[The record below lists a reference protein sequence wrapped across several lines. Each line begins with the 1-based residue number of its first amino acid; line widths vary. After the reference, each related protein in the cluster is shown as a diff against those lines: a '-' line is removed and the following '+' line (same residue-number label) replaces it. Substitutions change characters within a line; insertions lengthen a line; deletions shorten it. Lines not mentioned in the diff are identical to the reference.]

1 MEFLGTT
8 QLASY
13 CGPKKSC
20 LLPDIAPTTTTTK
33 DAYQAYYLPGYRHLS
48 TWRPG
53 LFRKVVSAPPSD
65 DRGQFNP
72 SRRPP
77 TVLPELCSSL
87 HARYSTRDWHHA
99 NMVQLKGS
107 EVSRCCASRM
117 NVDSVRLMK
126 DKDQLTYQ
134 MQEDSQRN
142 LGERISNIDYWQ
154 SELTYELECLLKE
167 NQALE
172 TMKKRLECA
181 VDELQGPLKVALECL
196 YHREKRKGIDL
207 VHDDVEKNLIKETDV
222 FKESQEILKKFAEK
236 ISQQLG
242 INRDAQHA
250 LEQDLSD
257 KNSAHFID
265 EKCFNLRKTS
275 DSISFYYGVE
285 KADKTVSVPATW
297 AKFSED
303 NIRYS
308 QHARANSIKLRE
320 DAEVTLESTSE
331 EMWNQFNSTNLA
343 FNKRIA
349 QVADA
354 KNKLQTQLARVL
366 QEIFQTEDTIM
377 LLERS
382 IKAKEYPLK
391 VAQTRLEARTKRPN
405 IELCRD
411 APQFQLVTEV
421 YTIDDT
427 IQTLKQRLQEARD
440 TLHVLMVNKSNLEH
454 DIAVKA
460 NSLYIDKKCMN
471 MRNVFPSTPRLI
483 GYT

>member
-20 LLPDIAPTTTTTK
+20 LLPDIAPTTTTK
-33 DAYQAYYLPGYRHLS
+33 DTYQAYYLPGYRQLS

-53 LFRKVVSAPPSD
+53 LLHKVVSVPPND
-65 DRGQFNP
+65 DNGQFNP
-72 SRRPP
+72 SGRPP
-77 TVLPELCSSL
+77 TVLPALRSSL

-107 EVSRCCASRM
+107 EVSRYCAGRM
-117 NVDSVRLMK
+117 NVDSVRLMQ

-134 MQEDSQRN
+134 MQEDSRRN
-142 LGERISNIDYWQ
+142 LIERISNIAYWR
-154 SELTYELECLLKE
+154 SELMYELECLLKE

-172 TMKKRLECA
+172 TTKKRLECA

-207 VHDDVEKNLIKETDV
+207 VHDDVEKNLIKLSTYLV
-222 FKESQEILKKFAEK
+222 PFLLHS
-236 ISQQLG
+236 

-265 EKCFNLRKTS
+265 EKCFNLRNTS
-275 DSISFYYGVE
+275 DSINFYYGVE

-308 QHARANSIKLRE
+308 QHARANSVKLRE
-320 DAEVTLESTSE
+320 DAEVALESASE
-331 EMWNQFNSTNLA
+331 EMWNQFISTNLA

-349 QVADA
+349 EVADA
-354 KNKLQTQLARVL
+354 KNKLQAQLARVL

-391 VAQTRLEARTKRPN
+391 VAQTRLEGRTKRPN

-411 APQFQLVTEV
+411 APQLVTEV

-427 IQTLKQRLQEARD
+427 IQTLKQHLQEARD
-440 TLHVLMVNKSNLEH
+440 TLHMLMVNKSNLEH

-460 NSLYIDKKCMN
+460 NSLYIDKKCMD
-471 MRNVFPSTPRLI
+471 MRKVFPSTPRLI

>member
-13 CGPKKSC
+13 CGTRKSC
-20 LLPDIAPTTTTTK
+20 LFPDLVPTSTTK
-33 DAYQAYYLPGYRHLS
+33 DTYRSYYLPGYRSLS
-48 TWRPG
+48 SWRPS
-53 LFRKVVSAPPSD
+53 LLHKVVSVSPSSD
-65 DRGQFNP
+65 TQFNP
-72 SRRPP
+72 TGRPP
-77 TVLPELCSSL
+77 TVLPALRSTL

-107 EVSRCCASRM
+107 EASMYCAGRL
-117 NVDSVRLMK
+117 NADSMRLMQ

-134 MQEDSQRN
+134 MQEKTRRN
-142 LGERISNIDYWQ
+142 LGERISNIDFWR
-154 SELTYELECLLKE
+154 SELIYELECLLKE
-167 NQALE
+167 TQALE
-172 TMKKRLECA
+172 TAKKRLECA
-181 VDELQGPLKVALECL
+181 VDEMQGPLKTALECL
-196 YHREKRKGIDL
+196 YQREKRMGIDL
-207 VHDDVEKNLIKETDV
+207 VHDDVEKNLIKEVDV
-222 FKESQEILKKFAEK
+222 FKDHQEMLTKLAQK

-242 INRDAQHA
+242 TNRDAQHA

-265 EKCFNLRKTS
+265 EKCFNLRNTS
-275 DSISFYYGVE
+275 DSINFYHGVE
-285 KADKTVSVPATW
+285 KADGTVSVPATW

-303 NIRYS
+303 NIRCS
-308 QHARANSIKLRE
+308 QHARANSVKLRD
-320 DAEVTLESTSE
+320 DAEVGLESTSE
-331 EMWNQFNSTNLA
+331 EMWNHFTNTNLA
-343 FNKRIA
+343 FNNRIA
-349 QVADA
+349 EVADA
-354 KNKLQTQLARVL
+354 KNKLEAQLAKIL

-391 VAQTRLEARTKRPN
+391 VAQTRLEGRTRRPN

-427 IQTLKQRLQEARD
+427 LQTLKKRLQEAHD
-440 TLHVLMVNKSNLEH
+440 TLQMLILNKSKLEH
-454 DIAVKA
+454 EISVKA
-460 NSLYIDKKCMN
+460 NSFFIDKKCMD
-471 MRNVFPSTPRLI
+471 MHRVFPSTPRLI

>member
-13 CGPKKSC
+13 CGTKKSC
-20 LLPDIAPTTTTTK
+20 LFPDLAPTTTTK
-33 DAYQAYYLPGYRHLS
+33 DTYQYYYLPGYRYLS
-48 TWRPG
+48 SWRPS
-53 LFRKVVSAPPSD
+53 LLHKVVSVPPSSD
-65 DRGQFNP
+65 KQFNP
-72 SRRPP
+72 TGRLPTILPVSR
-77 TVLPELCSSL
+77 SAL

-107 EVSRCCASRM
+107 EAFRYCADRL
-117 NVDSVRLMK
+117 NTDSMRLMQ

-134 MQEDSQRN
+134 MQEDSRRN
-142 LGERISNIDYWQ
+142 LGERISNIDFWR
-154 SELTYELECLLKE
+154 SELSYELECLLKE
-167 NQALE
+167 THDLE
-172 TMKKRLECA
+172 TAKKRLECA
-181 VDELQGPLKVALECL
+181 ADEMEGPLKIALECL

-207 VHDDVEKNLIKETDV
+207 VHDDVEKNLMKEVDV
-222 FKESQEILKKFAEK
+222 FKDCQGILTKLAQK

-265 EKCFNLRKTS
+265 EKCFNLRNTS
-275 DSISFYYGVE
+275 DSISFYHGVE
-285 KADKTVSVPATW
+285 KADGTVSVPTTW

-303 NIRYS
+303 NIRCS
-308 QHARANSIKLRE
+308 QHARANSAKLRE
-320 DAEVTLESTSE
+320 DAEVGLESTSV
-331 EMWNQFNSTNLA
+331 EMWNHFINTNSA
-343 FNKRIA
+343 FNNRIA
-349 QVADA
+349 EVADA
-354 KNKLQTQLARVL
+354 KNKLEAQLAKIL

-391 VAQTRLEARTKRPN
+391 VAQTRLEGRTRRPN

-421 YTIDDT
+421 YTIDNT
-427 IQTLKQRLQEARD
+427 LQTLKQRLQEAYD
-440 TLHVLMVNKSNLEH
+440 TLQMLIHNKSKLEH
-454 DIAVKA
+454 DICVKA
-460 NSLYIDKKCMN
+460 NSFFIDKKCMD
-471 MRNVFPSTPRLI
+471 MRKVFPSTPRLI